1 MSGIWKDSNTSCVSG
16 KVTIL
21 QCLPSG
27 KTATPAVLVSRL
39 LFSSVWYLE
48 RQQHQLCECQ
58 CYYSP
63 VSGIWKDS
71 NTSCVSV
78 NVTILQCLVSGKTAT
93 PAVRVAM
100 LLFSSVWYLERQQH
114 QLCEC
119 QSYYSP
125 MSGIWKDSNT
135 SCVSVK
141 VTILQCLVSGK
152 TATPAVL
159 VSRLLFSSVWYL
171 ERQQH
176 QLCEWQSY
184 YSPVSAIWKDS
195 NTSCVSVKVT
205 ILQCLVSGKTA
216 TPAV

>member
-1 MSGIWKDSNTSCVSG
+1 MS
-16 KVTIL
+16 
-21 QCLPSG
+21 
-27 KTATPAVLVSRL
+27 R
-39 LFSSVWYLE
+39 
-48 RQQHQLCECQ
+48 
-58 CYYSP
+58 
-63 VSGIWKDS
+63 
-71 NTSCVSV
+71 
-78 NVTILQCLVSGKTAT
+78 
-93 PAVRVAM
+93 

-125 MSGIWKDSNT
+125 VSGIWKDSNT

-159 VSRLLFSSVWYL
+159 VSMLLFSSVWYL

-176 QLCEWQSY
+176 QLCECQSY
-184 YSPVSAIWKDS
+184 YSPVSGIWKDSNTSCVSVNVTILQCLERQQHQLCECHCYFSPVSGIWKDS

-205 ILQCLVSGKTA
+205 ILQCLERQQHQLCECQSYYSPVSGIWKDSNTSCVSVKVTILQCLERQQHQLAVWYLEA

>member
-125 MSGIWKDSNT
+125 LSGIWKDSNT

-141 VTILQCLVSGK
+141 VTILQCL
-152 TATPAVL
+152 
-159 VSRLLFSSVWYL
+159 

-176 QLCEWQSY
+176 QLCECHSY
-184 YSPVSAIWKDS
+184 FSPVSGIWTGRY
-195 NTSCVSVKVT
+195 TSCVSVTVT
-205 ILQCLVSGKTA
+205 FLQCRVSGQA
-216 TPAV
+216 GTPAV

>member
-1 MSGIWKDSNTSCVSG
+1 MSK
-16 KVTIL
+16 
-21 QCLPSG
+21 
-27 KTATPAVLVSRL
+27 L

-58 CYYSP
+58 GYYSP

-71 NTSCVSV
+71 NTSCV
-78 NVTILQCLVSGKTAT
+78 
-93 PAVRVAM
+93 
-100 LLFSSVWYLERQQH
+100 
-114 QLCEC
+114 C

-125 MSGIWKDSNT
+125 VSGIWKDSNT

-159 VSRLLFSSVWYL
+159 VSMLLFSSVWYL

-176 QLCEWQSY
+176 QLCECQSY
-184 YSPVSAIWKDS
+184 YSPVSGIWKDS
-195 NTSCVSVKVT
+195 NTSCVSVTVT
-205 ILQCLVSGKTA
+205 FLQCRVSGKTA
-216 TPAV
+216 TPAM